1 MALITHQTISN
12 LRSGTERIYEDVER
26 TLNGTEPVILLD
38 LSEPS
43 SGTHTN
49 SEGHRI
55 ILEGDATDGFATYQ
69 ADVVSAGILMSTD
82 LGALFVKPADDS
94 APTVTWYGR
103 AGVNFNGVNYASND
117 FKLEVR
123 H

>member
-1 MALITHQTISN
+1 M
-12 LRSGTERIYEDVER
+12 ER

>member
-117 FKLEVR
+117 FKFEVR

>member
-49 SEGHRI
+49 SVGHRI

-117 FKLEVR
+117 FKFEVR